1 MVITNEL
8 IREGVGI
15 DLKKPVRFKN
25 MGLLNSNL
33 PDVLSFIEDE
43 KLINQLTMNRNICG
57 VFITQSLTK
66 KIADI
71 SVKTIL
77 CDDPRFYYY
86 SLYNYCANKNY
97 KQKPSTIHTSAII
110 HPKAYVSDYNVLIGA
125 NVVVGPNVS
134 ILPDVEIGNDCLV
147 RAGTVLGCDDAEIK
161 CTSHGI
167 FRIIHDGKLII
178 GERVEIGANCTIDKG
193 FSFQNTVIGDEAKIA
208 NTTYIG
214 HSVKIGKQCLLLG
227 CTISGSTIVQDNVRI
242 NPGAIIT
249 NQVTI
254 GKGAEVSLGAVV
266 VQSVAPNEK
275 VSGNFATEHKKFM
288 YNYAKIFGPF

>member
-1 MVITNEL
+1 MVITNEM
-8 IREGVGI
+8 IKEAVGI
-15 DLKKPVRFKN
+15 DLKKPVEFKN
-25 MGLLNSNL
+25 LALINSNL
-33 PDVLSFIEDE
+33 SDVLSFVDHE
-43 KLINQLTMNRNICG
+43 KYISQLTRNKNVRG
-57 VFITQSLTK
+57 VFITLLLAK
-66 KIADI
+66 KMANIPVEKI
-71 SVKTIL
+71 I
-77 CDDPRFYYY
+77 CDDPRFYFF

-97 KQKPSTIHTSAII
+97 KQKPSTIHTSASI

-167 FRIIHDGKLII
+167 FRVIHDGKLII

-193 FSFQNTVIGDEAKIA
+193 FSFQNTVIGDETKIA

-214 HSVKIGKQCLLLG
+214 HSVKIGKQCLLFG

-249 NQVTI
+249 NQVII

-266 VQSVAPNEK
+266 VQSVTPNEK
-275 VSGNFATEHKKFM
+275 VSGNFAMEHKKFM